1 MNTHDLITRNRRL
14 AILRFLAS
22 EPDYSMNTSVL
33 QAALRAIGH
42 GVPRDT
48 VEADALWLAEQGLA
62 TVEHLDIPV
71 TVLRITPRGADVAS
85 GVAAHPGVDRPLPR

>member
-1 MNTHDLITRNRRL
+1 MNTRELIVSNRRL
-14 AILRFLAS
+14 AILRFLMG

-33 QAALRAIGH
+33 QTALRHIGH

-48 VEADALWLAEQGLA
+48 EEADAAWLAEQGLA
-62 TVEHLDIPV
+62 TVEGLDIPV
-71 TVLRITPRGADVAS
+71 TVLRLTSRGADVAS